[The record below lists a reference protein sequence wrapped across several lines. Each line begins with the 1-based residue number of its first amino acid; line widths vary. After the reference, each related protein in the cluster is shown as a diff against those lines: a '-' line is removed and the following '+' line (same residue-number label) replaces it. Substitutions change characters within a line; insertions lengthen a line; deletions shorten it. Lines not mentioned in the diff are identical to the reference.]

1 MPLVKVN
8 DLLRHATENH
18 YGVAAVN
25 VCNYETI
32 KWVAEAAGRERI
44 PVIIQFYPGFEKYI
58 ALKHVAAIAKEFAEK
73 SEVPIGV
80 HLDHSAGYGIAV
92 GGVRDGFPSVM
103 VDGSALPYEENVA
116 LTAAV
121 VQAAGVFNVDV
132 EAELGHVG
140 SGANVDDIV
149 NADHYTNVEQA
160 VEFVERTGCGSL
172 AVAVGNAHGAYV
184 QTPNLDFE
192 RIAALRKALPI
203 PLVLHGC
210 SDIPHEQLQESVR
223 LGMSKF
229 NIATEY
235 FRACYASVEKQ
246 VAAGEAKGNLFGLMN
261 AAAEDAIDVV
271 TESLASGDDAAAK
284 SAVEMTRSM
293 DQMERDIENRC
304 LRLLLQQQPVA
315 RDLRTISA
323 AMKMVTD
330 LQRIGDQ
337 CAHIAEISLL
347 LKEQKQ
353 TRTLADIRTM
363 SQKAGV
369 MVKRSIFAYVN
380 RDTEAAQAVIALD
393 DEVDAL
399 FRTIKGELVEL
410 IAGNRDEADQAI
422 DLIIIAKYL
431 ERIADHAV
439 NIAQW
444 AIFCVTGEILG

>member
-1 MPLVKVN
+1 MRKTFDAELQE
-8 DLLRHATENH
+8 L
-18 YGVAAVN
+18 
-25 VCNYETI
+25 NYEMI
-32 KWVAEAAGRERI
+32 DMA
-44 PVIIQFYPGFEKYI
+44 
-58 ALKHVAAIAKEFAEK
+58 
-73 SEVPIGV
+73 
-80 HLDHSAGYGIAV
+80 
-92 GGVRDGFPSVM
+92 
-103 VDGSALPYEENVA
+103 
-116 LTAAV
+116 
-121 VQAAGVFNVDV
+121 
-132 EAELGHVG
+132 
-140 SGANVDDIV
+140 
-149 NADHYTNVEQA
+149 
-160 VEFVERTGCGSL
+160 
-172 AVAVGNAHGAYV
+172 
-184 QTPNLDFE
+184 
-192 RIAALRKALPI
+192 
-203 PLVLHGC
+203 
-210 SDIPHEQLQESVR
+210 
-223 LGMSKF
+223 
-229 NIATEY
+229 
-235 FRACYASVEKQ
+235 
-246 VAAGEAKGNLFGLMN
+246 

-337 CAHIAEISLL
+337 CANIAEISLL

-380 RDTEAAQAVIALD
+380 R

>member
-1 MPLVKVN
+1 MRKTFDAELQE
-8 DLLRHATENH
+8 L
-18 YGVAAVN
+18 
-25 VCNYETI
+25 NYEMI
-32 KWVAEAAGRERI
+32 DMA
-44 PVIIQFYPGFEKYI
+44 
-58 ALKHVAAIAKEFAEK
+58 
-73 SEVPIGV
+73 
-80 HLDHSAGYGIAV
+80 
-92 GGVRDGFPSVM
+92 
-103 VDGSALPYEENVA
+103 
-116 LTAAV
+116 
-121 VQAAGVFNVDV
+121 
-132 EAELGHVG
+132 
-140 SGANVDDIV
+140 
-149 NADHYTNVEQA
+149 
-160 VEFVERTGCGSL
+160 
-172 AVAVGNAHGAYV
+172 
-184 QTPNLDFE
+184 
-192 RIAALRKALPI
+192 
-203 PLVLHGC
+203 
-210 SDIPHEQLQESVR
+210 
-223 LGMSKF
+223 
-229 NIATEY
+229 
-235 FRACYASVEKQ
+235 
-246 VAAGEAKGNLFGLMN
+246 

-337 CAHIAEISLL
+337 CANIAEISLL

-393 DEVDAL
+393 DEVGAL
-399 FRTIKGELVEL
+399 FRTIKGSWWSSLRATGTRPTRPSTSSL
-410 IAGNRDEADQAI
+410 SP
-422 DLIIIAKYL
+422 KYL

>member
-1 MPLVKVN
+1 MRSRFDEQLA
-8 DLLRHATENH
+8 LLNKEMIEMGALCEE
-18 YGVAAVN
+18 V
-25 VCNYETI
+25 
-32 KWVAEAAGRERI
+32 
-44 PVIIQFYPGFEKYI
+44 I
-58 ALKHVAAIAKEFAEK
+58 ALASK
-73 SEVPIGV
+73 
-80 HLDHSAGYGIAV
+80 
-92 GGVRDGFPSVM
+92 
-103 VDGSALPYEENVA
+103 A
-116 LTAAV
+116 LT
-121 VQAAGVFNVDV
+121 
-132 EAELGHVG
+132 EADPELAQRV
-140 SGANVDDIV
+140 APLDAEID
-149 NADHYTNVEQA
+149 QK
-160 VEFVERTGCGSL
+160 ER
-172 AVAVGNAHGAYV
+172 
-184 QTPNLDFE
+184 
-192 RIAALRKALPI
+192 
-203 PLVLHGC
+203 
-210 SDIPHEQLQESVR
+210 
-223 LGMSKF
+223 
-229 NIATEY
+229 NI
-235 FRACYASVEKQ
+235 
-246 VAAGEAKGNLFGLMN
+246 
-261 AAAEDAIDVV
+261 
-271 TESLASGDDAAAK
+271 ESL
-284 SAVEMTRSM
+284 
-293 DQMERDIENRC
+293 C

-337 CAHIAEISLL
+337 CANIAEISLL

>member
-1 MPLVKVN
+1 MRVKFEAQ
-8 DLLRHATENH
+8 LERL
-18 YGVAAVN
+18 N
-25 VCNYETI
+25 VELITMGALCE
-32 KWVAEAAGRERI
+32 E
-44 PVIIQFYPGFEKYI
+44 VI
-58 ALKHVAAIAKEFAEK
+58 
-73 SEVPIGV
+73 
-80 HLDHSAGYGIAV
+80 
-92 GGVRDGFPSVM
+92 
-103 VDGSALPYEENVA
+103 
-116 LTAAV
+116 
-121 VQAAGVFNVDV
+121 
-132 EAELGHVG
+132 
-140 SGANVDDIV
+140 SGA
-149 NADHYTNVEQA
+149 A
-160 VEFVERTGCGSL
+160 
-172 AVAVGNAHGAYV
+172 
-184 QTPNLDFE
+184 
-192 RIAALRKALPI
+192 KAL
-203 PLVLHGC
+203 LDGDSGLRETVL
-210 SDIPHEQLQESVR
+210 
-223 LGMSKF
+223 
-229 NIATEY
+229 
-235 FRACYASVEKQ
+235 
-246 VAAGEAKGNLFGLMN
+246 
-261 AAAEDAIDVV
+261 AAERDINQ
-271 TESLASGDDAAAK
+271 K
-284 SAVEMTRSM
+284 
-293 DQMERDIENRC
+293 ERDIESLC
-304 LRLLLQQQPVA
+304 MKLLLQQQPVA

-337 CAHIAEISLL
+337 CANIAEISLL